1 VGFVGAEL
9 DARVSR
15 TTSARDEQLARIER
29 AVLDGL
35 MLAVLVLQLVRG
47 VIWHELERAMGI
59 AGFIGI
65 VAACKPDMLR
75 GLVRRRPVVLVAIA
89 SLALMWLI
97 AGGVVE
103 IASITML
110 LLMLVPL
117 LPASRM
123 LWPVVGSVVCVP
135 IVLVAMAAVQQAT
148 VRAQGGF
155 LATDLNWSSS
165 RMLLVSDV
173 PDVVLLAGG
182 LMVGGWVWVVGVATL
197 RGQRKKI

>member
-1 VGFVGAEL
+1 
-9 DARVSR
+9 
-15 TTSARDEQLARIER
+15 
-29 AVLDGL
+29 
-35 MLAVLVLQLVRG
+35 
-47 VIWHELERAMGI
+47 
-59 AGFIGI
+59 
-65 VAACKPDMLR
+65 
-75 GLVRRRPVVLVAIA
+75 
-89 SLALMWLI
+89 
-97 AGGVVE
+97 
-103 IASITML
+103 
-110 LLMLVPL
+110 
-117 LPASRM
+117 M